1 MYLIRSLGSS
11 VSSFFR
17 DECHHL
23 AASMTYFLILSIVP
37 LGLLLV
43 SLFGHILGE
52 NQELYRYLLSKV
64 TTFFPDVTS
73 GITDEMKK
81 LITYKGIS
89 IITFFIYGFFALQL
103 FYSAEHA
110 MDVIFRV
117 PKKRHFLFSGTE
129 EAALSL
135 FTFMDII
142 HCDACDNF
150 LGRIIYRQ
158 LNRKHASAL
167 SCYHFRHRAKAM
179 GCGIARIYC
188 SIYSYHVYS
197 HNSVQDCPPCEGR
210 PEKRFLRCPALY
222 GPRGRRKAS
231 FYLDG
236 KARFI
241 HWNNLRL
248 SYYIYHFSFVDV
260 LCVMYIPPRRRV
272 C

>member
-1 MYLIRSLGSS
+1 MYLIRSLVSS

-52 NQELYRYLLSKV
+52 NQELYRYLLSKL

-73 GITDEMKK
+73 GITDELTK

-117 PKKRHFLFSGTE
+117 PKKRHFLFSLLWTLFIVTLVIFFWVVSFTVSSLASMLPHFPVTLFDIGLKRWVAISLGYIAPFILIMFT
-129 EAALSL
+129 ATTVYKIVPHVKVGLKNAFYGALL
-135 FTFMDII
+135 FTVLGEGAKHLFTWMVKHVSYIGTIYGSLTTFII
-142 HCDACDNF
+142 F
-150 LGRIIYRQ
+150 LLWMYYVSCIFLLGGEFV
-158 LNRKHASAL
+158 NSL
-167 SCYHFRHRAKAM
+167 S
-179 GCGIARIYC
+179 
-188 SIYSYHVYS
+188 
-197 HNSVQDCPPCEGR
+197 
-210 PEKRFLRCPALY
+210 
-222 GPRGRRKAS
+222 RRS
-231 FYLDG
+231 
-236 KARFI
+236 
-241 HWNNLRL
+241 
-248 SYYIYHFSFVDV
+248 
-260 LCVMYIPPRRRV
+260 
-272 C
+272 